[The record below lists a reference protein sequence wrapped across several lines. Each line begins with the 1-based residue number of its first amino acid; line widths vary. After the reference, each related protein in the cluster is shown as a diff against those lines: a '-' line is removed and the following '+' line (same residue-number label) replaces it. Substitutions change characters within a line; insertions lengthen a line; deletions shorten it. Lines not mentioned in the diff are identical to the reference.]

1 VSRALAALLVG
12 LLFALPA
19 AGSTSSARILFDEP
33 HGSSFD
39 LVEIDADATNYLDG
53 PNCVQNT
60 SAEIFDSDPVW
71 SPDGNEIAYVKKVGQ
86 AENVWL
92 MRPDGAAQRQVTS
105 DGGEKAVPQLA
116 AEGSPA
122 RLRRGRRRVHPPR
135 GRFACA
141 DRHRRGAGLVAGR
154 LADRVLG
161 AGRHLDD
168 RPGRSE
174 SGARDRHSTGLQP
187 GLVAGRL
194 DDRLRRDAVL
204 ALPTE
209 RLGADL
215 VA

>member
-1 VSRALAALLVG
+1 M
-12 LLFALPA
+12 
-19 AGSTSSARILFDEP
+19 
-33 HGSSFD
+33 
-39 LVEIDADATNYLDG
+39 DADGSNQQRLTHDG
-53 PNCVQNT
+53 PNGVQNT

-71 SPDGNEIAYVKKVGQ
+71 SPDGNEI
-86 AENVWL
+86 
-92 MRPDGAAQRQVTS
+92 
-105 DGGEKAVPQLA
+105 
-116 AEGSPA
+116 
-122 RLRRGRRRVHPPR
+122 GRRRVHPPR

-174 SGARDRHSTGLQP
+174 SGACDRHSTGLQS
-187 GLVAGRL
+187 GLVARRL